1 MSKQK
6 RPVFLNLMQIRLP
19 ITAVMSIAH
28 RLTGILL
35 FLALPFLIYVLEQT
49 LQNEQS
55 FVFVR
60 ESLDSIPV
68 KIILIV
74 LAWSFLHH
82 LLAGIRY
89 LLLDI
94 DIGVELPPAR
104 SSAWLVIF
112 LALILTS
119 VVIGVGL

>member
-28 RLTGILL
+28 RVTGILL
-35 FLALPFLIYVLEQT
+35 FLALPYLIYVLGQT
-49 LQNEQS
+49 LQSEQS
-55 FVFVR
+55 FAFVR

-68 KIILIV
+68 KIILII

-94 DIGVELPPAR
+94 DIGVELRPAR

-112 LALILTS
+112 LALILTA

>member
-28 RLTGILL
+28 RVTGILL
-35 FLALPFLIYVLEQT
+35 FLALPYLIYVLEQT

-55 FVFVR
+55 FAFVR

-94 DIGVELPPAR
+94 DIGVELRPAR

>member
-19 ITAVMSIAH
+19 ITAAMSIAH

-35 FLALPFLIYVLEQT
+35 FLALPYLIYVLEQT

-55 FVFVR
+55 FAFVR

-68 KIILIV
+68 KIILII

-94 DIGVELPPAR
+94 DIGVELRPAR

-112 LALILTS
+112 LALILTA